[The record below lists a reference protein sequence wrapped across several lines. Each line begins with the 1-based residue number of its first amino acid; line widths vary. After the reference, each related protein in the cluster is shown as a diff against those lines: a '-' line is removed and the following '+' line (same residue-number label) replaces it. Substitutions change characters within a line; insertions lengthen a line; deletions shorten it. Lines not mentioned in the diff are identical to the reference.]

1 MKNTDKIL
9 EEIAYIVGETY
20 PLDKDGLNDFLDTF
34 MPKIDKIISQALLS
48 VRAEALAEER
58 DRVRGEIEGV
68 IGLKYK
74 LFGAAGCSRDEEIK
88 EELREAKDPRTV
100 LDRFSSLTI
109 NGVGFAGSGGN
120 WDTELLLPD
129 TVFQYTEDILGR
141 KVYQTIRNKE

>member
-1 MKNTDKIL
+1 MDIEKIKDKVFQAVMSDIGKHYKVSDRLSDIL
-9 EEIAYIVGETY
+9 C
-20 PLDKDGLNDFLDTF
+20 D
-34 MPKIDKIISQALLS
+34 SLS
-48 VRAEALAEER
+48 EHLPTSITQALAEDRE
-58 DRVRGEIEGV
+58 RVRGEIEGV

-141 KVYQTIRNKE
+141 KVYQTIRDNE

>member
-1 MKNTDKIL
+1 MENKQEFIRDICKVIPMSKS
-9 EEIAYIVGETY
+9 EAKSR
-20 PLDKDGLNDFLDTF
+20 LDL
-34 MPKIDKIISQALLS
+34 IIHQ
-48 VRAEALAEER
+48 ALAEDRE
-58 DRVRGEIEGV
+58 RVRGEIEGV